1 MKKNQATAIEWY
13 HRAANQGH
21 SQAQYNLGVVFAFGK
36 GVPKN
41 NATAVEWYRRA
52 AENGSAQAQTN
63 LGVMYE
69 QGKGVAKDEVRS
81 RSFVRSLDRVVVT
94 AVHDFIPDMCF
105 SLSLSLSLS

>member
-81 RSFVRSLDRVVVT
+81 RSFVSSFVRQDGRYCCSQL
-94 AVHDFIPDMCF
+94 H
-105 SLSLSLSLS
+105 S